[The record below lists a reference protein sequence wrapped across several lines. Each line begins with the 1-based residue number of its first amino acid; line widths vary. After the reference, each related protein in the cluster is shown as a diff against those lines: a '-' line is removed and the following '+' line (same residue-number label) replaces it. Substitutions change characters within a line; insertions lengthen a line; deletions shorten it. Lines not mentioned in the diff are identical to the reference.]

1 MGDSPDSP
9 LIVHDSPL
17 IHYFSLFFTAPDAM
31 MLSTPVASA
40 QHAQQA
46 QLHRVASRVDGPGD
60 DEIATLRGKEAPVG
74 CTHHLCQ
81 LGRCGPKHVFFSCPH
96 GEILGKSDCLGFLGP
111 KSHAPVCIPSSFP
124 RLERRLSNLR
134 STRIDHVL
142 NSHPICQY
150 WP

>member
-1 MGDSPDSP
+1 
-9 LIVHDSPL
+9 
-17 IHYFSLFFTAPDAM
+17 

-40 QHAQQA
+40 QHAQHA
-46 QLHRVASRVDGPGD
+46 QLHRVRSTCSSGNRRRRWHRWHRWHPVWMALATTKLLRCAGKKRQWVAPTISANLGGVD
-60 DEIATLRGKEAPVG
+60 
-74 CTHHLCQ
+74 Q
-81 LGRCGPKHVFFSCPH
+81 SMFFPCPH